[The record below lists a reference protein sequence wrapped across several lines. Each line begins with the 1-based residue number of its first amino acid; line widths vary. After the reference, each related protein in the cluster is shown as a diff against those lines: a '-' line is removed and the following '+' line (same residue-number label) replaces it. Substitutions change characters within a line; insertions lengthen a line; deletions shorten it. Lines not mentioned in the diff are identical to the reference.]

1 MLSDWREGAAG
12 LHLGLE
18 ALAVLAALVGVCALL
33 REHAAARRSAAA
45 ALLEA
50 AQARRLAGDWEAE
63 ATRWRAEAE
72 AAIRGLGEALDRQFQ
87 RWSLSPAEAEVALLL
102 LKGLAMKE
110 IAAVRG
116 VSERTVREEAQAV
129 YGKAGLAGRAELSAF
144 FLEDLLLPAP
154 TGP

>member
-1 MLSDWREGAAG
+1 M
-12 LHLGLE
+12 
-18 ALAVLAALVGVCALL
+18 
-33 REHAAARRSAAA
+33 
-45 ALLEA
+45 
-50 AQARRLAGDWEAE
+50 
-63 ATRWRAEAE
+63 
-72 AAIRGLGEALDRQFQ
+72 RGLGEALDRQFQ

-129 YGKAGLAGRAELSAF
+129 YGKAGLAGLAELSAF

-154 TGP
+154 KGP